1 VRLGLWLSCMYL
13 FAVYFRPQE
22 LYPEL
27 LQMPN
32 SMDVLGGLAVAA
44 TLLDVV
50 IGARPHLKQPQVWLL
65 TFFVLWAA
73 FSVAAASRWLGGA
86 WIAFQELSVNGFVFL
101 IVVLQGAQLSR
112 VAAMRRTLIA
122 ALLVTVGFGLRAY
135 YLGPRQAEFVLL
147 ERLQERQ
154 GEEVGAAASTVSD
167 LTARFTG
174 RGSQAAAAAA
184 AAAAS
189 EERTGDG
196 KEYGGSAW
204 PTVPRLRAL
213 GLLNDPND
221 LAQTLVAA
229 LPLVF
234 LAWRRHNPLRNLLFV
249 LLPAA
254 AMLWAVA
261 LTRSRGGL
269 IALAALLWFTFTLRA
284 GTRWARTL
292 RWAGFAG
299 LFLGLV
305 LFFRL
310 GAADASSMGR
320 LEAWSEGLQM
330 LKYAPIWGV
339 GFGSFADV
347 HGVVA
352 HNSFV
357 HCYAELGLVGYFA
370 WLGAILACFWYLEQ
384 ISVTEADSASGDS
397 SELARWARA
406 LGLSLAAF
414 LAGGLFLSRTY
425 SVSLFLLVG
434 FCTALAGVALETSEE
449 PESYTFPI
457 RGFLLRTGILVALSI
472 ALTYVVVVL
481 GR

>member
-1 VRLGLWLSCMYL
+1 MRLGLWLSCVYV

-27 LQMPN
+27 QQIPN
-32 SMDVLGGLAVAA
+32 LMDILGGLALAA
-44 TLLDVV
+44 TLLDVLT
-50 IGARPHLKQPQVWLL
+50 GRRPRLRQPQVWLFA
-65 TFFVLWAA
+65 FFLLWAA

-86 WIAFQELSVNGFVFL
+86 WIALQQLSINSFVFF
-101 IVVLQGAQLSR
+101 IVVLHGAELSR
-112 VAAMRRTLIA
+112 VAALRRTLIA
-122 ALLVTVGFGLRAY
+122 ALLVTVAFGLRAY

-147 ERLQERQ
+147 ERV
-154 GEEVGAAASTVSD
+154 EEEQSTEAGAPASPVSD
-167 LTARFTG
+167 FIARLTG
-174 RGSQAAAAAA
+174 RGSQAATET
-184 AAAAS
+184 AAS
-189 EERTGDG
+189 QEPTDDDEESPVSTT
-196 KEYGGSAW
+196 

-234 LAWRRHNPLRNLLFV
+234 LAWRRRRLFGNALFV

-254 AMLWAVA
+254 AMLWAVV

-269 IALAALLWFTFTLRA
+269 VALAALLWFAFARRA
-284 GTRWARTL
+284 GPRWSRTL
-292 RWAGFAG
+292 RRAGFAG
-299 LFLGLV
+299 LFLSLV

-310 GAADASSMGR
+310 GGADESAMGR

-330 LKYAPIWGV
+330 LKYSPLWGV

-347 HGVVA
+347 NDLVA

-357 HCYAELGLVGYFA
+357 HCYGELGLIGYFA
-370 WLGAILACFWYLEQ
+370 WLGAILATFWYLER
-384 ISVTEADSASGDS
+384 ISLTEGGPEGST
-397 SELARWARA
+397 ELARWARA
-406 LGLSLAAF
+406 LSLSLIAF
-414 LAGGLFLSRTY
+414 LAGALFLSRTY

-434 FCTALAGVALETSEE
+434 LGTALAGVAIETSEQ
-449 PESYTFPI
+449 PESYAFPLP
-457 RGFLLRTGILVALSI
+457 GFIVRTGILVVVSI
-472 ALTYVVVVL
+472 VLTYVVVVL

>member
-1 VRLGLWLSCMYL
+1 
-13 FAVYFRPQE
+13 
-22 LYPEL
+22 
-27 LQMPN
+27 
-32 SMDVLGGLAVAA
+32 MDVLGALAVAA
-44 TLLDVV
+44 TLVDVLL
-50 IGARPHLKQPQVWLL
+50 GARPHLKQPQVWLL

-86 WIAFQELSVNGFVFL
+86 WVAFQMLSVNGFVFL

-112 VAAMRRTLIA
+112 VAALRRALIA
-122 ALLVTVGFGLRAY
+122 ALLLTVGFGLRAY

-147 ERLQERQ
+147 ERLQDRRS
-154 GEEVGAAASTVSD
+154 EEEAVPAGSAVSD
-167 LTARFTG
+167 LMARLTG
-174 RGSQAAAAAA
+174 RGSRPADE
-184 AAAAS
+184 AAAS
-189 EERTGDG
+189 PEPSDDGVESPAATG
-196 KEYGGSAW
+196 

-234 LAWRRHNPLRNLLFV
+234 LAWRRRSLFRNVLFV

-254 AMLWAVA
+254 AMLWAVV

-269 IALAALLWFTFTLRA
+269 IALAALLWFTFALRA
-284 GTRWARTL
+284 GPRWARTL
-292 RWAGFAG
+292 RGAGFAG

-310 GAADASSMGR
+310 GGADESAMGR

-330 LKYAPIWGV
+330 LKYSPIWGI

-347 HGVVA
+347 HGLVA

-357 HCYAELGLVGYFA
+357 HCYAETGLVGYCA
-370 WLGAILACFWYLEQ
+370 WLGAIVACFWYLER
-384 ISVTEADSASGDS
+384 ISVIETDSEAPF
-397 SELARWARA
+397 ELARWAKA

-414 LAGGLFLSRTY
+414 LAGALFLSRTY

-434 FCTALAGVALETSEE
+434 LCTALAGVALETSEE
-449 PESYTFPI
+449 PESYTFPV
-457 RGFLLRTGILVALSI
+457 RGFLARTGILVAASI
-472 ALTYVVVVL
+472 VLTYAVVVL